1 MKEDK
6 DLYER
11 SYFLDMESGKKEY
24 KKKKK
29 KEQKKKDYITGQ
41 IINISIII
49 SIVLIILICLVFF
62 YKPNVTDFLDEIK
75 QTFTYGMITILGI
88 ITILIICF
96 NIVIKDK
103 RMLNNLLKILL
114 FFNIVCLILFFYIE
128 AILDRT
134 YNNEENFGNLYDTQI
149 ENKTDTEYVDV
160 WKTLLEQEVQT
171 KTEREVFIEENM
183 TQYRYF
189 KIRVYLIFILY
200 VVTMMANTYII
211 SKIDKAVKARKIFD
225 KDDKIIFKD
234 KNNEEE
240 R

>member
-1 MKEDK
+1 M
-6 DLYER
+6 
-11 SYFLDMESGKKEY
+11 
-24 KKKKK
+24 
-29 KEQKKKDYITGQ
+29 
-41 IINISIII
+41 
-49 SIVLIILICLVFF
+49 
-62 YKPNVTDFLDEIK
+62 
-75 QTFTYGMITILGI
+75 
-88 ITILIICF
+88 
-96 NIVIKDK
+96 
-103 RMLNNLLKILL
+103 
-114 FFNIVCLILFFYIE
+114 
-128 AILDRT
+128 
-134 YNNEENFGNLYDTQI
+134 YDTQI
-149 ENKTDTEYVDV
+149 ENKTNTEYVDV